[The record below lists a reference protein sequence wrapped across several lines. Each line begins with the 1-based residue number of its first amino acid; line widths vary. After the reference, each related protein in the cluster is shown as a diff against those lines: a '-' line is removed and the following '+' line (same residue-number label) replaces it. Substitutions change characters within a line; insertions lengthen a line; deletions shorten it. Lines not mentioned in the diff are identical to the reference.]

1 MHQHLHIRLAVRA
14 AIVVAAAAGLSAC
27 DVMVNTMHG
36 GGREKAER
44 TWTRSYALD
53 AAGAAVDIVNV
64 NGEIKVEAVEGSTLE
79 VTAVITARGATPE
92 DAKKTLD
99 QVEMAEEAGAKAV
112 RVQAKYPREL
122 GRHGIEVAY
131 TIRAPKS
138 ARLGL
143 ETVNGHVHLNGAFA
157 GVKAETT
164 NGGIDGDRLG
174 GSLEAS
180 TTNGEIK
187 VKMASVG
194 GDGVSLETTNGS
206 IDVRLPDG
214 VKATLSARCV
224 NGAIKVADLP
234 FEKSGEGSRRKL
246 DGTINGG
253 GAALRLETVNGS
265 IRVGGST

>member
-164 NGGIDGDRLG
+164 NGSVHGDGLG
-174 GSLEAS
+174 NTVVAT

-187 VKMASVG
+187 VRMDSRRCRFIPGDRDECPGNTGECGHLRRPDECRDAG
-194 GDGVSLETTNGS
+194 GTVVT
-206 IDVRLPDG
+206 VRLPIARAVEPGSDG
-214 VKATLSARCV
+214 QGRA
-224 NGAIKVADLP
+224 
-234 FEKSGEGSRRKL
+234 
-246 DGTINGG
+246 
-253 GAALRLETVNGS
+253 
-265 IRVGGST
+265 